1 MAVSKVVESSTVGGK
16 GQSKFSARATEEMI
30 GLLRIHDGEQRPL
43 AKSGYVDVLGGT
55 DAIGPH
61 PGQQVFR
68 KRIVVLVYERIWR
81 PLVSRFFF
89 GLRGP
94 RAEAERRLTV
104 NMLQLSRG
112 DRVIDVGCGP
122 GNYTRSLAQ
131 QTGDG
136 LVVGIDASEA
146 MVAAAA
152 RRGGGENLAYV
163 RGDGSALPFADG
175 QFDGAC
181 CVGVI
186 HLIEDPMAALDE
198 IVRVLSPGG
207 RLAIGA
213 SCGPEGVPSRVRGG
227 MTIFAPDEL
236 TAGLVA
242 RGCVEVDQ
250 RIIGRGQIVS
260 ARKPTG
266 ARVGD

>member
-1 MAVSKVVESSTVGGK
+1 MTVSKVVKSTTVGGTE
-16 GQSKFSARATEEMI
+16 QSEFSSRATEEMI
-30 GLLRIHDGEQRPL
+30 GLLRVRDGEQRPL
-43 AKSGYVDVLGGT
+43 AKSGYVDVLAGA

-61 PGQQVFR
+61 RGQQVFR

-94 RAEAERRLTV
+94 RAKAERQMTV
-104 NMLQLSRG
+104 NMLQLAPG

-122 GNYTRSLAQ
+122 GNYTRSLGQA
-131 QTGDG
+131 TGDG

-152 RRGGGENLAYV
+152 RRGGGANLAYL
-163 RGDGSALPFADG
+163 RGDGSALPFAEG

-207 RLAIGA
+207 RLAIAATCGREGA
-213 SCGPEGVPSRVRGG
+213 PARVRGG
-227 MTIFAPDEL
+227 MTIFARNEL
-236 TAGLVA
+236 VEGLSA
-242 RGCVEVDQ
+242 RGCVEIDQ
-250 RIIGRGQIVS
+250 RIIGRGQIIS
-260 ARKPTG
+260 ARKPLG
-266 ARVGD
+266 GHLGS